1 MIGVAFERRARMLE
15 ERMTPKEFVA
25 QFRALH
31 EKAKSGKLTPA
42 ERVQYGSGRTQFIR
56 FVVVAQ
62 ELGQTGKTLRS
73 NLRMAKLLKVELK
86 PDGGDVLR
94 LSTMDLA
101 SGGFAALVQGGMKIG
116 HPATFTLFLPAS
128 GGAPNPIQGRCTVA
142 SSRPQTGLFR
152 VSFRFEGLAPEAQE
166 KLDVALIDAVLE
178 RFSG

>member
-1 MIGVAFERRARMLE
+1 
-15 ERMTPKEFVA
+15 MTPKEFVA

-62 ELGQTGKTLRS
+62 QLGQTSKTLRS

-101 SGGFAALVQGGMKIG
+101 SGGFAALIPGGMKVG
-116 HPATFTLFLPAS
+116 LGAAFTLYLPGAG
-128 GGAPNPIQGRCTVA
+128 GGANPISGRCAVA
-142 SSRPQTGLFR
+142 SSRAQTSLFR
-152 VSFRFEGLAPEAQE
+152 VSFRFENLAPDAQE